1 MIVKMKKYVFLV
13 YHKHYTDFLEKLR
26 KVGVLHV
33 AEKAEGI
40 ADNDQLRDKMQLS
53 AKIKKTLTEATPFL
67 LPNTTPQEV
76 STYEG
81 AELLKT
87 WDALQAEKNRLQQV
101 IAATQKEAE
110 R

>member
-53 AKIKKTLTEATPFL
+53 AKIKKNSDRSDTIFTAQHHSARSFHLRRCGTAKNMGRAASRKKSPATGHCRYAKR
-67 LPNTTPQEV
+67 
-76 STYEG
+76 S
-81 AELLKT
+81 
-87 WDALQAEKNRLQQV
+87 
-101 IAATQKEAE
+101 
-110 R
+110 